1 MIKVQACSRSKDILV
16 FSFICPQFLPRC
28 TGSCQRSQPPMTS
41 LCREFF
47 SKTRMNSQQVESS
60 SSSNIF
66 QVTKGGHQEN
76 CHPRQSVNNHGWCH
90 TDATH
95 VGSYFIEYNN

>member
-1 MIKVQACSRSKDILV
+1 
-16 FSFICPQFLPRC
+16 
-28 TGSCQRSQPPMTS
+28 MTS

-76 CHPRQSVNNHGWCH
+76 CHPHQSVNNHGWCH

>member
-1 MIKVQACSRSKDILV
+1 
-16 FSFICPQFLPRC
+16 
-28 TGSCQRSQPPMTS
+28 
-41 LCREFF
+41 
-47 SKTRMNSQQVESS
+47 MNSQQVESS

-76 CHPRQSVNNHGWCH
+76 CHPHQSVNNHGWCH

-95 VGSYFIEYNN
+95 VGSYFIEYNNQF